1 MRKTLLTKQM
11 KLQRKELL
19 KWCNKGGY
27 DDNVLKNFAI
37 NICFKKIYSVKLYT
51 FYIKEFI
58 NLCRKQS

>member
-27 DDNVLKNFAI
+27 DDNVLKNLRLI
-37 NICFKKIYSVKLYT
+37 YVLKKFIQSNFTFLY
-51 FYIKEFI
+51 
-58 NLCRKQS
+58 